1 MTETIG
7 IEQVDHVGIRV
18 ADAERALAFYEVL
31 GFKVE
36 KRVTFDPVIIIRNT
50 RNVEINLVV
59 NAAPEHDGSNILMD
73 VDTKYAGMTHLALR
87 VSSVADTIR
96 LLKENGI
103 TITQGPVMFGRG
115 GHVSVF
121 VRDPDRNVIE
131 LRGRAEDLD
140 AIEGLEQYENRN

>member
-1 MTETIG
+1 MTETID
-7 IEQVDHVGIRV
+7 IERVDHVGIRV

-31 GFKVE
+31 GFEVE
-36 KRVTFDPVIIIRNT
+36 KRVTFDPVIIIRNAQD
-50 RNVEINLVV
+50 VELNLVV

-131 LRGRAEDLD
+131 LRGRAENLD
-140 AIEGLEQYENRN
+140 EIEGLEQYENRN

>member
-18 ADAERALAFYEVL
+18 ADAERAVAFYEVL

-36 KRVTFDPVIIIRNT
+36 KRITFDPVIIIRNAE
-50 RNVEINLVV
+50 NVEINLIV

-131 LRGRAEDLD
+131 LRGRAENPD